1 MAIRREQIW
10 SSDTLWPP
18 DDTEVSCLGTNLH
31 QTTIRNLCSGL
42 NQAASVG
49 IEPGRS
55 LPWTALSQM
64 ALLGC
69 QRPDGSYFRTYPD
82 VFVYLMQV
90 DAQRGS
96 LNIGIDGPPALIV
109 EVLSESTFEVD
120 IDHARGKGYSYARA
134 GVPEYIAL
142 DPTGHYVAGVA
153 AWRLAGDRYL
163 AWAPG
168 ADGRWHSE
176 QLPVVI
182 GLEGVQAAIYL
193 PGGRRM
199 LTEGEV
205 ERALARK
212 DADLAHRDA
221 DLAHRDAELG
231 LKDAE
236 LARRDA
242 EIDRLRRLLED
253 RS

>member
-1 MAIRREQIW
+1 MAIRQEQIW
-10 SSDTLWPP
+10 SSGTVWPP

-42 NQAASVG
+42 NEAASVG
-49 IEPGRS
+49 LALGRP

-69 QRPDGSYFRTYPD
+69 QRPDGSYYRTYPD
-82 VFVYLMQV
+82 VFVYLVQV
-90 DAQRGS
+90 DVQRGS
-96 LNIGIDGPPALIV
+96 LNIGIDGPPALII

-142 DPTGHYVAGVA
+142 DPTGQYVAGVA
-153 AWRLAGDRYL
+153 AWRLAGDRYH
-163 AWAPG
+163 AWEPG

-176 QLPVVI
+176 QLPVAI
-182 GLEGVQAAIYL
+182 ALDGGQAAVYL
-193 PGGRRM
+193 AGGRRM

-205 ERALARK
+205 ERA
-212 DADLAHRDA
+212 
-221 DLAHRDAELG
+221 
-231 LKDAE
+231 

-253 RS
+253 RT